1 MSKRID
7 KDKIPSVNFGRDRAL
22 ECRAVTPADIHCID
36 CSVEFRRGGVSTSV
50 PSLKNADESN
60 VRPAIWA
67 AVNTELKV
75 RILDDWRE
83 SHEQLIAR
91 YPTAKSMA
99 VHGSIDQLNHT
110 ERYLRDRD
118 IRYVVAT
125 SEDAPEAVRSIK
137 SFRDSAETNII
148 LTVQMASEGLNCP
161 SLKNLAIL
169 SHIRS
174 PSYIE
179 QIIGRATRYD
189 PNGPPY
195 EEQRAQIFCPEDP
208 LMMEVVEKFGQERA
222 IEVRDQD
229 SEERSSRANSDRN
242 SVVPLASHPLHT
254 QVLDLDSRRLVQ
266 HVQIEEALSS
276 AGVEIEPDQLDRV
289 ADFLLGRPSS
299 PVAHLPVT
307 PAQAIKA
314 TRRRIDQIVKEA
326 APLAGMHPKELN
338 SQIKGVFQ
346 KPRADMTLE
355 ELDRVILWLGHFI
368 EFHTGRA

>member
-1 MSKRID
+1 MPERID
-7 KDKIPSVNFGRDRAL
+7 KDKMPHVDFGRDQAL
-22 ECRAVTPADIHCID
+22 ECQAVTPANINCLNA
-36 CSVEFRRGGVSTSV
+36 SVDFRRRGVYTSV
-50 PSLKNADESN
+50 PSLKHADESN
-60 VRPAIWA
+60 VRSAIWA
-67 AVNTELKV
+67 AVNTELKA

-83 SHEQLIAR
+83 SHDVLIER

-99 VHGSIDQLNHT
+99 VHGSVDQLNHT
-110 ERYLRDRD
+110 ARYLRERN
-118 IRYVVAT
+118 IHFVVAT
-125 SEDAPEAVRSIK
+125 SHDSPEATRSINA
-137 SFRDSAETNII
+137 FRESAEVNMI

-174 PSYIE
+174 PNYIE

-208 LMMEVVEKFGQERA
+208 LMMEVVEKFGQERP
-222 IEVRDQD
+222 IEIRDQD
-229 SEERSSRANSDRN
+229 SDERPGRASVERN

-289 ADFLLGRPSS
+289 ADFLLGKPAS
-299 PVAHLPVT
+299 PIAHLPVT

>member
-1 MSKRID
+1 M
-7 KDKIPSVNFGRDRAL
+7 
-22 ECRAVTPADIHCID
+22 
-36 CSVEFRRGGVSTSV
+36 
-50 PSLKNADESN
+50 PSLANADEGNIRS
-60 VRPAIWA
+60 AIWA
-67 AVNTELKV
+67 AVNTDVKE
-75 RILDDWRE
+75 RILDEWLE

-99 VHGSIDQLNHT
+99 VHGSIDQLHHT
-110 ERYLRDRD
+110 ERYLRERN
-118 IRYVVAT
+118 IRFVVAT
-125 SEDAPEAVRSIK
+125 SEDTPEAFRNIK
-137 SFRDSAETNII
+137 AFRESPETNII

-161 SLKNLAIL
+161 SLTNLAIL
-169 SHIRS
+169 SHIRTS
-174 PSYIE
+174 NFIE

-195 EEQRAQIFCPEDP
+195 EEQRAQIFCPKDR

-222 IEVRDQD
+222 IEVREQD
-229 SEERSSRANSDRN
+229 LEERSGRTNADRN

-254 QVLDLDSRRLVQ
+254 EVLDLDSRRLVQ
-266 HVQIEEALSS
+266 HIQIEEALSS

-289 ADFLLGRPSS
+289 ANFLLGKPSPPIRP
-299 PVAHLPVT
+299 LPVT
-307 PAQAIKA
+307 PAQMIKA

-355 ELDRVILWLGHFI
+355 ELDRVILWLGHFV